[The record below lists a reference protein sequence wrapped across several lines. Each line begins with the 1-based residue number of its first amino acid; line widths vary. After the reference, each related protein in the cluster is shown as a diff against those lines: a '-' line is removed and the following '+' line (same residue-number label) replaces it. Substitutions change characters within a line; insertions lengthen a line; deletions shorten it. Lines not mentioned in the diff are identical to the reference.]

1 MTGLRIFLGAAILGG
16 LGAAAPFT
24 PLWLISLVTLAMST
38 GLVVCGLIIL
48 WRGGLVPFGQALF
61 FATGAYT
68 VALSGRWFGVTDA
81 FLLIALAVI
90 MAALVAFVVGF
101 LLAQYREI
109 FFAMLSLALSMI
121 LYGVLVK
128 SETLG
133 STDGINVAQAS
144 FFGMKPRGP
153 GYTFALFWLALG
165 MVFSAWLG
173 VSAYLGSVA
182 GQLAGAIRDNEIRV
196 EYLGI
201 SVTRLVHLKL
211 TISAALAGAGGA
223 LGGAV
228 DQPCR
233 SADGLL
239 DHVGRICIRD
249 HPGGCRIGSGGI
261 SGGAAVR
268 DRPHHRGRLA
278 ARRLAIDPRIG
289 TAADDPVR
297 ARGARLADDPQTRHR
312 FREGGGMSALL
323 SVKGLEK
330 TFGQVVAARDINV
343 DVPQGQTVGIIG
355 ANGAGKT
362 TFVNMITG
370 HLTPSGGT
378 IQFEGRDIT
387 GLPSR
392 KIMRLGIARSFQV
405 AQVFPTFSVFE
416 NLCAATA
423 IARSGSSVVGAAL
436 SRFVSAETSANAE
449 TALDQFQ
456 IAQFRDALASTL
468 PQGVRKLL
476 DIAMATA
483 GNPRVLLL
491 DEPTSGISLEEK
503 FGLMDVI
510 MGALKARGT
519 TILFVEHDME
529 IVQRFAD
536 RVLAFYD
543 GTVIADGSPAEAL
556 GDERVREF
564 ITGTLIRSKDGKLN
578 ASRASHA

>member
-1 MTGLRIFLGAAILGG
+1 
-16 LGAAAPFT
+16 
-24 PLWLISLVTLAMST
+24 
-38 GLVVCGLIIL
+38 
-48 WRGGLVPFGQALF
+48 
-61 FATGAYT
+61 
-68 VALSGRWFGVTDA
+68 
-81 FLLIALAVI
+81 
-90 MAALVAFVVGF
+90 
-101 LLAQYREI
+101 
-109 FFAMLSLALSMI
+109 
-121 LYGVLVK
+121 
-128 SETLG
+128 
-133 STDGINVAQAS
+133 
-144 FFGMKPRGP
+144 
-153 GYTFALFWLALG
+153 
-165 MVFSAWLG
+165 
-173 VSAYLGSVA
+173 
-182 GQLAGAIRDNEIRV
+182 
-196 EYLGI
+196 
-201 SVTRLVHLKL
+201 
-211 TISAALAGAGGA
+211 
-223 LGGAV
+223 
-228 DQPCR
+228 
-233 SADGLL
+233 
-239 DHVGRICIRD
+239 
-249 HPGGCRIGSGGI
+249 
-261 SGGAAVR
+261 
-268 DRPHHRGRLA
+268 
-278 ARRLAIDPRIG
+278 
-289 TAADDPVR
+289 
-297 ARGARLADDPQTRHR
+297 
-312 FREGGGMSALL
+312 MSALL

-343 DVPQGQTVGIIG
+343 DVPQGQTIGIIG

-436 SRFVSAETSANAE
+436 SRFVSAETSADAE
-449 TALDQFQ
+449 TALAQFQ

-543 GTVIADGSPAEAL
+543 GTVIADGAPARGARRRTRARVHHGNADPVEGRQTQRQQGVPCLRYPRCTSRSAPSRSSAMRNCRSASGSSPA
-556 GDERVREF
+556 
-564 ITGTLIRSKDGKLN
+564 
-578 ASRASHA
+578 